1 MTDSGEM
8 DFGETGS
15 GETGFGETG
24 DPRGRRRATTT
35 IKDSLRALGAQ
46 LALLNRQVGDRLAV
60 KDSDLACLD
69 LITRLGPLGP
79 SALAR
84 LAGVH
89 PATMTGILDRLERGG
104 WIARERDPSATDRRA
119 VTIRALPARGG
130 EIFALY
136 AGMNGSLD
144 EILAGYTPAELAVL
158 ADFLTRAT
166 EAGRTATD
174 DLAE

>member
-1 MTDSGEM
+1 MTDE
-8 DFGETGS
+8 
-15 GETGFGETG
+15 
-24 DPRGRRRATTT
+24 PRERRRRTTA
-35 IKDSLRALGAQ
+35 IKDALRALGAQ

-60 KDSDLACLD
+60 KESDFVSLD
-69 LITRLGPLGP
+69 LIARFGPLGP

-89 PATMTGILDRLERGG
+89 PATMTGVLDRLERGG
-104 WIARERDPSATDRRA
+104 WIARERDPSAADRRA

-136 AGMNGSLD
+136 TGMNGALD
-144 EILAGYTPAELAVL
+144 DILAEYTPAELAVL
-158 ADFLTRAT
+158 ADFLTRAIQ
-166 EAGRTATD
+166 AGRTATD